1 MFGEFD
7 EMVLYHALLIKM
19 VLGLLVVGMV
29 IPFLSSDCTKTINR
43 KRIYM
48 FFLHGLLAA
57 VAFGGLVAMVFAQ
70 ISFDLS
76 MAVMIVAYIAMSV
89 LESIKYLTMVK
100 SRSTPEI
107 CNTVMRK
114 VTLSY
119 TPISILIIVLLVVW
133 KVMEP

>member
-57 VAFGGLVAMVFAQ
+57 VAFSGLVAMVFAQ

-89 LESIKYLTMVK
+89 LESIKYLTMIK
-100 SRSTPEI
+100 SRSTPET